1 MARKILPD
9 GFIES
14 SASNSVDKI
23 FLLYIVTSWFDM

>member
-23 FLLYIVTSWFDM
+23 FSALHSDILV